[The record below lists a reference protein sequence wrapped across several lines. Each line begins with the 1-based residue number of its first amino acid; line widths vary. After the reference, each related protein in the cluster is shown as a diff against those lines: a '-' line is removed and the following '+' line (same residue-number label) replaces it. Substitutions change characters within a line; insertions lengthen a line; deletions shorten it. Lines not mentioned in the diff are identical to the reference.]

1 MTTSDRDIGRVFVW
15 IWLPDATAPVV
26 AGRLAPAGD
35 RLLFNYGR
43 SYLARPDAIA
53 IYAPELPLRP
63 GLLPLPP
70 GLRVPSAIRDAAPDG
85 WGRRVILNRLF
96 GRRARGADPADLD
109 ERTYL
114 LESGSDRIGA
124 LDFQHSA
131 TVYEP
136 RSGPAASLGELLSA
150 AERVEAGLPLSPDLE
165 VALLHGTSVGG
176 ARPKAM
182 IEEDGRRHIAKFASR
197 DDAYPVVRAEF
208 AAMRLARAV
217 GIDAAP
223 VRLVRAAGK
232 DVLLVERFD
241 RTWTEGGWRRRGMV
255 SALTLLGLDE
265 MMARYASYQDLAEI
279 VRHRFAEP
287 RATLREL
294 FARMLFNVL
303 CGNTDDHARNHSA
316 FWDGRGLAL
325 TPAYDVAPQLRAG
338 GEATQA
344 MLITGGDRTSRVA
357 TCLAG
362 AAAFLLSPA
371 EAAEMVRRQVTT
383 IRDHWPTIAGEAG
396 LGPVDRNLLWGR
408 ALLNPFAFEGLPPE
422 FADLAPQ

>member
-1 MTTSDRDIGRVFVW
+1 
-15 IWLPDATAPVV
+15 
-26 AGRLAPAGD
+26 
-35 RLLFNYGR
+35 
-43 SYLARPDAIA
+43 
-53 IYAPELPLRP
+53 
-63 GLLPLPP
+63 
-70 GLRVPSAIRDAAPDG
+70 
-85 WGRRVILNRLF
+85 
-96 GRRARGADPADLD
+96 
-109 ERTYL
+109 
-114 LESGSDRIGA
+114 
-124 LDFQHSA
+124 
-131 TVYEP
+131 
-136 RSGPAASLGELLSA
+136 
-150 AERVEAGLPLSPDLE
+150 
-165 VALLHGTSVGG
+165 
-176 ARPKAM
+176 
-182 IEEDGRRHIAKFASR
+182 
-197 DDAYPVVRAEF
+197 
-208 AAMRLARAV
+208 
-217 GIDAAP
+217 
-223 VRLVRAAGK
+223 
-232 DVLLVERFD
+232 
-241 RTWTEGGWRRRGMV
+241 MV

-325 TPAYDVAPQLRAG
+325 SPANNIAPQLRAG